1 MKKINYIVLV
11 AGALIML
18 LGYFLMAGNGSD
30 ENQFNPEIFS
40 DMRIKVAPIVCV
52 LGFLVMGAGIMIKSK
67 KAE

>member
-11 AGALIML
+11 AGALVML
-18 LGYFLMAGNGSD
+18 LGYYLMAGSGSD

-52 LGFLVMGAGIMIKSK
+52 LGFLVMGAGIMIRTK

>member
-18 LGYFLMAGNGSD
+18 LGYYLMAGNGSD

>member
-11 AGALIML
+11 AGALVML
-18 LGYFLMAGNGSD
+18 LGYYLMAGSGSD